1 MLLQIVEEVDV
12 RFKGHINDVLA
23 LIKEKLTHP
32 SLPAMGGNTALIGE
46 PVAETGED
54 ANVWGEEE
62 PADYLEEEFE
72 EGVDDFVPDLELDEA
87 ADQND

>member
-1 MLLQIVEEVDV
+1 VEEVDI
-12 RFKGHINDVLA
+12 RFKDHLEDILA
-23 LIKEKLTHP
+23 LVKEKLTGQ
-32 SLPAMGGNTALIGE
+32 SLPTMGGDTGLIGE
-46 PVAETGED
+46 PVAETEED

-87 ADQND
+87 ADQHD